1 MCHPYST
8 LPPDFVSDI
17 TEVVNMMQ
25 KRGYTEEELE
35 KTMEKVRFKYP
46 ALFVRHNIR
55 TARDARRLFSA
66 FQYRQR

>member
-1 MCHPYST
+1 LRIST

-17 TEVVNMMQ
+17 TEVVNMML

-35 KTMEKVRFKYP
+35 KTMEKVRIKYP

-55 TARDARRLFSA
+55 NARDARRLVSA